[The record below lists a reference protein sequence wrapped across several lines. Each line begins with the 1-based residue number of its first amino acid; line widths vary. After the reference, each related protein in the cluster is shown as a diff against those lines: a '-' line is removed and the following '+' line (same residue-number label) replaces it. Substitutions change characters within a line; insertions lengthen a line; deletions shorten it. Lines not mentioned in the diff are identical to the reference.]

1 MATRLLLTGDGT
13 TRSGRCWIECG
24 VLEEHANSRLMNI
37 KPYCSTKALVT
48 SRKKKFLPQR
58 TPNPSQ
64 TRLGPALTQPPPH
77 SKSPVPN
84 QQPATTRERQAKS
97 EGTKKKKKT
106 HIPIY
111 KHPPNCPLIQAHQK
125 IRALPGCNSLNVPG
139 WVLSNVPA
147 VDRTDSCTESSPY
160 DYCLPSQ
167 ARTLL
172 SVCAEICFRSGS
184 DANGAVDF
192 EAVLRARRRLQGYGE
207 VDGW

>member
-1 MATRLLLTGDGT
+1 MTLELVSSPCCASTLHHADSGLEGVEEIIELEWIVILMATRLLLTGDGT

-97 EGTKKKKKT
+97 EGTKKKKKPT
-106 HIPIY
+106 FPYINIRPIV
-111 KHPPNCPLIQAHQK
+111 H
-125 IRALPGCNSLNVPG
+125 
-139 WVLSNVPA
+139 
-147 VDRTDSCTESSPY
+147 
-160 DYCLPSQ
+160 
-167 ARTLL
+167 
-172 SVCAEICFRSGS
+172 
-184 DANGAVDF
+184 
-192 EAVLRARRRLQGYGE
+192 
-207 VDGW
+207 